1 VDERA
6 AAGSPAASETE
17 SLRDRNHVPM
27 NRHTDRTRILLG
39 IPVFNEERYLPT
51 VLARVRRF
59 ARDILVVD
67 DGSTDRTPAL
77 LAEHPVDVVRHQ
89 ENRGYGRS
97 MREMLRSAA
106 LDGYDWLVVMDC
118 DEQHEPEAIPDFVE
132 AIEEADA
139 GTHPA
144 DVVSGSR
151 YLADAADSDVP
162 PADRRSINAEIT
174 AELNRRLGWRLTD
187 AFCGFKAYRIEAC
200 RRLRLDVDGYDF
212 PMQFWVQAASKGLAI
227 REIPVKL
234 IYNDPSRTFGGP
246 LDEARTRR
254 RIYQATLARELLR
267 CREFLST
274 AALQGLGVSGR
285 RTARFGTAIL
295 TSERRTGTTLA

>member
-1 VDERA
+1 ML
-6 AAGSPAASETE
+6 SP
-17 SLRDRNHVPM
+17 
-27 NRHTDRTRILLG
+27 TDRTRILLG
-39 IPVFNEERYLPT
+39 IPVFNEEQYLPR

-77 LAEHPVDVVRHQ
+77 LAEHPVDVIRHR

-97 MREMLRSAA
+97 MRDMLRAAA
-106 LDGYDWLVVMDC
+106 LDGYEWLVVMDC
-118 DEQHEPEAIPDFVE
+118 DEQHEPEAIPEFVA
-132 AIEEADA
+132 AIEEADLGA
-139 GTHPA
+139 HPA

-151 YLADAADSDVP
+151 YLRSSEGADTP

-174 AELNRRLGWRLTD
+174 AELNRRLGWTLTD
-187 AFCGFKAYRIEAC
+187 AFCGFKAYRVAAC
-200 RRLRLDVDGYDF
+200 NRLRLDVDGYDF
-212 PMQFWVQAASKGLAI
+212 PMQFWVQAAAEGLAI

-234 IYNDPSRTFGGP
+234 IYNDPSRSFGGP

-267 CREFLST
+267 CRDLLPP
-274 AALQGLGVSGR
+274 AAIAGLGFSGR
-285 RTARFGTAIL
+285 RPSRFGPAIL
-295 TSERRTGTTLA
+295 TSSPRRSDAPTI